1 MKKTKKY
8 SQIILEVA
16 GQHVSMALRN
26 NTRFEVGKHLGAI
39 GFQLRLEQIKSS
51 VNIEVKFAQVF
62 LLFCEGQSRT
72 KNSENTDMV

>member
-1 MKKTKKY
+1 MKKTKNY

-51 VNIEVKFAQVF
+51 VNI
-62 LLFCEGQSRT
+62 
-72 KNSENTDMV
+72 